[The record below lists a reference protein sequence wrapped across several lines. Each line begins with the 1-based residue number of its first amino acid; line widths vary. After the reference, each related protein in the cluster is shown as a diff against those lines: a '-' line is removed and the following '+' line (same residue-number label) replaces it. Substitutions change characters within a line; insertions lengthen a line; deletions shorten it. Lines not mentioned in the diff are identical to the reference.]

1 MFCCTFF
8 FCLCATNTAPDITAY
23 HCQCCVSSRHDI
35 DNTYLE
41 TDKVKE
47 RERWVQSLN
56 IYIYTKGKNSKK
68 HWNLP
73 RDLAAKFPSEKT
85 GTLNTRAE
93 GEASCDKLAVNHL
106 SHPCFSARSVASVV
120 KSPAQADCLN
130 IQTASLMILQPHW
143 SSCCYSYM
151 TGSLF
156 KISGCKF
163 VSYTYNGKQKLLK
176 TSLSNVIPKRNPSR
190 TLQSK
195 NGRHREL
202 TREAQCSSAIKAW
215 KI

>member
-1 MFCCTFF
+1 ML
-8 FCLCATNTAPDITAY
+8 CLFQTWHWQYIFRNW
-23 HCQCCVSSRHDI
+23 QS
-35 DNTYLE
+35 
-41 TDKVKE
+41 E
-47 RERWVQSLN
+47 REREMSTIIEY

-106 SHPCFSARSVASVV
+106 SHPSFSARSVASVV

-163 VSYTYNGKQKLLK
+163 VSYNGKHKLLK

-195 NGRHREL
+195 NGRHGEL